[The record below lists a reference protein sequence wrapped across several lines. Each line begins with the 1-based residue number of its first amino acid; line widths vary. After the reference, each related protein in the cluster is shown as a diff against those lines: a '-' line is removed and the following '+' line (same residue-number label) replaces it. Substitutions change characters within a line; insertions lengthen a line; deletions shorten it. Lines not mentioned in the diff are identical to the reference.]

1 MTELSGDGA
10 MSVGNRLRWLI
21 GNAARNVTGCFTGLT
36 VERVAANAQTRERA
50 RTWHGSP
57 SRLVSD
63 QVIEQ
68 ELGMLSV
75 RPIKILDVGC
85 GSGLA
90 RRHFAAAG
98 LSGAYL
104 GIDIDDRFDRDAD
117 FADLDSRFEQGD
129 AHTVELGNPDLVF
142 SFSALEHI
150 PRDTALLAHLRGAL
164 KSGGMQVHVVP
175 GGWALLAY
183 LWHGYRHY
191 HRSALKARF
200 PMNQTRVIAVGGP
213 GSLVLHTLV
222 IAVPEILLHIN
233 LRKRWPVLFGRL
245 TVLALAIDR
254 LLPIMPTSYVV
265 IERAGGTP

>member
-1 MTELSGDGA
+1 
-10 MSVGNRLRWLI
+10 MSVGNRLRWLVV
-21 GNAARNVTGCFTGLT
+21 NAVRNVSGCFIGLT

-68 ELGMLSV
+68 ELGALAI
-75 RPIKILDVGC
+75 RPIAVLDIGC

-90 RRHFAAAG
+90 RRHFIAAG
-98 LSGAYL
+98 LSGTYL
-104 GIDIDDRFDRDAD
+104 GVDIDDRFDRDAD
-117 FADLDSRFEQGD
+117 FSDLSSRFEMGD
-129 AHTVELGNPDLVF
+129 AHTVELGSPDLVF

-150 PRDTALLAHLRGAL
+150 PSDIALLARLRGTL
-164 KSGGMQVHVVP
+164 KPGGIQVHVVP

-200 PMNQTRVIAVGGP
+200 PMGQTRIIAVGGP
-213 GSLVLHTLV
+213 GSLILHTLV
-222 IAVPEILLHIN
+222 IAVPEILLHTN
-233 LRKRWPVLFGRL
+233 LRKRWPDLFGRL
-245 TVLALAIDR
+245 TVFALALDR

-265 IERAGGTP
+265 IERAGGSA